1 MKKLFLLLVSLVLMA
16 SLLLVN
22 SCGPKPD
29 DQGKDPTPEHTHAYV
44 EGKCECGES
53 DPSYVPPHEH
63 SFVDGKCACG
73 ADDPNYVPP
82 HEHSFVDGKCE
93 CGESDP
99 DYVPVPNPAFT
110 KAEYAYDRLGGGALE
125 LPIDLDGAGFFY
137 LQINGATVNK
147 SSYYFD
153 EEKSAIVISE
163 DYILTLSLGSVT
175 VVAITDVETE
185 APVSCTVTI
194 EQSLKTSFDEET
206 TKHFVYGKDSGV
218 VFSVDYNGTTPK
230 KLLIGNTEID
240 SKYYSYDEN
249 SFTVKAEYLSHY
261 SETTEYTLVLSNNDA
276 YTFAVSTNM
285 IFATDYD
292 IVTQHNTH
300 ESNTGLNPLYQYY
313 GNVSIVDGP
322 EGMSGRVLKI
332 TPNTEDVTYDCHG
345 YITIRASW
353 WDSTWQ
359 QVAFTKGKY
368 YVVSFDY
375 MTEGTSVGDFCVRGV
390 NGSAWRENLLLGA
403 ENDGVLHHFST
414 IVSMDDLKDGLYVW
428 AKFIGGGGNVYID
441 NYKVAQL
448 DAAPSLAAG
457 GEYSYKSGNSFS
469 LAFDPAGL
477 SYEVLLDGEGVEV
490 NYNAVAGLF
499 VLSSDTMATL
509 EPGVHTLKVVTAA
522 VTLEASIRVID
533 NRVAEFTTEKATY
546 NYNNDSSVKVYGS
559 FDSTLT
565 LVSLKQVDKLYN
577 DGYGNDWD
585 FSHADTEKDYASL
598 VSFVPGLNGAGY
610 IEFPGSVADLF
621 WGETEFVAEFSNGVT
636 KSFVLNSE
644 SVLFFS
650 NYDDTTIR
658 GWYYPTGGW
667 KDSPIE
673 SGMWGGA
680 QFGVET
686 VDGDSALYFR
696 STAGAADTCAFSIR
710 MHTHPWEWYNLFGTV
725 GNYYRVTFEYQISS
739 DLSDVYFYIMSPYSE
754 DQNSAFLG
762 DYDQFDDIPW
772 DQYYKVRYNLIAD
785 GEKHTFDSGWFSY
798 NPNLRMLKI
807 QMPVFEAAEGR
818 FVMIDDYRIVT
829 SDSISYLPANLG
841 NYSKGQA
848 EVYGLALNGEIPSS
862 VTLNG
867 EALAYELVD
876 GFLSLS
882 KAALEAKAAGEYKL
896 VITTDTGIYRKTVS
910 ITDNRV
916 ATLNKSS
923 VDVVYGKPA
932 KLAGEFDTTLTVVSL
947 NRYGADGVWDN
958 GGNAVAMNP
967 AYVTVTA
974 DGLVLAQELIDQVYR
989 TARFE
994 LLLSNGKT
1002 IEFSLTSNILHY
1014 TNLDET
1020 NIYIDIPGNSVICQD
1035 SSMRERVTI
1044 DGNSMF
1050 KFTPANATLGHS
1062 VGAMNGSG
1070 ADNFFLTF
1078 ENRNVNNYNWYDLY
1092 LSTED
1097 TLIFTFDY
1105 EVVLGEGKES
1115 YFIFTWLDMSN
1126 VHHTT
1131 KLEGKGKF
1139 YIEVPLS
1146 QAKAFGVNCPAP
1158 NPDAVAGSYILIDN
1172 LAIGIVA
1179 PDKVYLTESSKN
1191 VTYGAT
1197 EPVLLE
1203 GEFDGSVAAVSLT
1216 RTGDNF
1222 WDESAAAVTGQPVQI
1237 STDYV
1242 KLTANGLEIRPELI
1256 NMLYGKQSFRL
1267 TLDNGDVVKFELI
1280 SNMLQYT
1287 NYDEVYVH
1295 EGSEGNIRSCQDTAM
1310 RALIEENGNSFIRY
1324 TPANAVLGHSANGG
1338 GDNGIFTYSNTTLGN
1353 HWWWE
1358 YGLPEG
1364 SKLFITFDYKVV
1376 LGEGLDNY
1384 FVFWWR
1390 DGRDSVGTDHTVKI
1404 EGEGTF
1410 TIVLNSD
1417 EVQAFRIYC
1426 PSGSNAAIN
1435 GSYMDIDNFGF
1446 GIVAE

>member
-1 MKKLFLLLVSLVLMA
+1 MKKLFLLLVSMVLMA
-16 SLLLVN
+16 TLLLVN

-110 KAEYAYDRLGGGALE
+110 KAEYAYDRRGGGALE

-163 DYILTLSLGSVT
+163 DYILTLPLGSVT

-218 VFSVDYNGTTPK
+218 VFSVGYNGTTPK

-300 ESNTGLNPLYQYY
+300 ESNLGHNPLYQYY
-313 GNVSIVDGP
+313 SNVSIVEGP
-322 EGMSGRVLKI
+322 EGMSGKVLKI

-345 YITIRASW
+345 YITIRANW

-477 SYEVLLDGEGVEV
+477 SYEVLLDDTKIEAD
-490 NYNAVAGLF
+490 YNAIAEII

-509 EPGVHTLKVVTAA
+509 EPGVHTVKVVTPAT
-522 VTLEASIRVID
+522 TLEASIRVID
-533 NRVAEFTTEKATY
+533 NRVAEFTTENATY
-546 NYNNDSSVKVYGS
+546 DYNKDSSVKVYGS
-559 FDSTLT
+559 FDSTIS
-565 LVSLKQVDKLYN
+565 LVSLKQVDTLYQ
-577 DGYGNDWD
+577 DGYGQDWD
-585 FSHADTEKDYASL
+585 FSHADTEKNYASL
-598 VSFVPGLNGAGY
+598 VSFVTGLNGAGY
-610 IEFPGSVADLF
+610 IEIPGSVADLF
-621 WGETEFVAEFSNGVT
+621 WGETEFIAEFSNGVT
-636 KSFVLNSE
+636 HSFVLNSTN
-644 SVLFFS
+644 VPFFT

-658 GWYYPTGGW
+658 GWYYPMSGW
-667 KDSPIE
+667 KDSPLE
-673 SGMWGGA
+673 SGLWGGA
-680 QFGVET
+680 QLGVEQ
-686 VDGDSALYFR
+686 DAEGDNALYIR

-710 MHTHPWEWYNLFGTV
+710 MHSHPWQWYTVMGTE

-739 DLSDVYFYIMSPYSE
+739 DLSDVYFYIMSPHSE

-762 DYDQFDDIPW
+762 DYDQFDDVPW

-798 NPNLRMLKI
+798 NPGLRMLKI
-807 QMPVFEAAEGR
+807 QMPSFEAAEGR

-829 SDSISYLPANLG
+829 SDSISYLPASLG
-841 NYSKGQA
+841 GYSKGQSEA
-848 EVYGLALNGEIPSS
+848 YGFALNGETVSS

-867 EALAYELVD
+867 NALAYEVVD
-876 GFLSLS
+876 GALALD
-882 KAALEAKAAGEYKL
+882 KAALDAMDAGEYTL
-896 VITTDTGIYRKTVS
+896 EVVTSEGIYRKKIT

-916 ATLNKSS
+916 S
-923 VDVVYGKPA
+923 VLTETEKNIVYGEPA
-932 KLAGEFDTTLTVVSL
+932 KLAGEFDTGLTVISL
-947 NRYGADGVWDN
+947 KRYGADNVWDN

-967 AYVTVTA
+967 AYITITR
-974 DGLVLAQELIDQVYR
+974 DGLVLAQELIDQVYK

-1002 IEFSLTSNILHY
+1002 VEFSLITNIIFYSNY
-1014 TNLDET
+1014 DET
-1020 NIYIDIPGNSVICQD
+1020 HIYPDIPGNSVTGQD
-1035 SSMRERVTI
+1035 SSMRAFVTI
-1044 DGNSMF
+1044 DGNNML
-1050 KFTPANATLGHS
+1050 KFTPANATLPHS
-1062 VGAMNGSG
+1062 VNAMNGIG
-1070 ADNFFLTF
+1070 NDNFFLTF
-1078 ENRNVNNYNWYDLY
+1078 ENRNVNNWNWYDLY
-1092 LSTED
+1092 LSTAD
-1097 TLIFTFDY
+1097 TLIVTFKY

-1115 YFIFTWLDMSN
+1115 HFLFTWLDMAGT
-1126 VHHTT
+1126 HHTT
-1131 KLEGKGKF
+1131 KLEGSGTF
-1139 YIEVPLS
+1139 YVELPLS
-1146 QAKAFGVNCPAP
+1146 ECKAFGINCPVAS
-1158 NPDAVAGSYILIDN
+1158 PDMVAGSYMLLDN
-1172 LAIGIVA
+1172 LGIGTVVF
-1179 PDKVYLTESSKN
+1179 KTYLTETSKN

-1197 EPVLLE
+1197 EPVLLA
-1203 GEFDGSVAAVSLT
+1203 GEFASDLSVTSLKRMGT
-1216 RTGDNF
+1216 NF
-1222 WDESAAAVTGQPVQI
+1222 WDNSKTIPVEISAEYVTL
-1237 STDYV
+1237 S
-1242 KLTANGLEIRPELI
+1242 ANGLLVSPELI
-1256 NMLYGKQSFRL
+1256 NMLYGTQSFFA
-1267 TLDNGDVVKFELI
+1267 TLSNGDEVSFELT

-1287 NYDEVYVH
+1287 NYDEVSVH
-1295 EGSEGNIRSCQDTAM
+1295 EATEGNIRSCQDTAM
-1310 RALIEENGNSFIRY
+1310 RQLLDDNGNGFIRY
-1324 TPANAVLGHSANGG
+1324 TPANAVQGHAANGAS
-1338 GDNGIFTYSNTTLGN
+1338 DNGIFTFSNTTLDN

-1358 YGLPEG
+1358 YGLPVG
-1364 SKLFITFDYKVV
+1364 SKLLVTFDYKVV
-1376 LGEGLDNY
+1376 LGDGLDNH
-1384 FVFWWR
+1384 FLFWWK
-1390 DGRDSVGTDHTVKI
+1390 DASGTNHTVKL

-1410 TIVLNSD
+1410 TIELNSD
-1417 EVQAFRIYC
+1417 DVQAFRIYC